1 MSVTCARA
9 ALGRNFSWKCLKA
22 MGMFVY
28 GFGKQRPAVYEKAQ
42 VDGDTTEEPSSSRL
56 GWEFTIYAHA
66 GVGDTGLPVPG
77 FGASVGGYYKVQK
90 ELEWSPQKKTLFSR
104 MYKFFSKLGSK
115 KKSGDVPK
123 DVSDARKGLSSGVRK
138 SIISEADLDDEADEE
153 DTTSDTTGTATLAG
167 AVAAEGAVSS
177 DTTTTG

>member
-66 GVGDTGLPVPG
+66 GLGDTGNPVPG
-77 FGASVGGYYKVQK
+77 FGASVGGYYEVQK
-90 ELEWSPQKKTLFSR
+90 ELEWTPVKRSLFSR
-104 MYKFFSKLGSK
+104 IFNFFRRRPK
-115 KKSGDVPK
+115 KNKGDVPK

-138 SIISEADLDDEADEE
+138 SISDADLDDVDDE
-153 DTTSDTTGTATLAG
+153 DTSDTTGTATLAA
-167 AVAAEGAVSS
+167 AVAAEGAESS

>member
-9 ALGRNFSWKCLKA
+9 ALGRNVSWKCLKA

-66 GVGDTGLPVPG
+66 GLGDTDCRCVMARRVAADG
-77 FGASVGGYYKVQK
+77 GADG
-90 ELEWSPQKKTLFSR
+90 
-104 MYKFFSKLGSK
+104 
-115 KKSGDVPK
+115 
-123 DVSDARKGLSSGVRK
+123 
-138 SIISEADLDDEADEE
+138 
-153 DTTSDTTGTATLAG
+153 LAG
-167 AVAAEGAVSS
+167 LLGHRLDGSV
-177 DTTTTG
+177 